1 MSGAAAQQLSFVR
14 DVRASAIKARHGS
27 VIAQPDMKFG
37 VVVGRFNDLVTK
49 LLLEGC
55 MGAFESHG
63 ANADNIEV
71 GRDHLNAEGLLHCR
85 GEACTCPFKQHSI

>member
-1 MSGAAAQQLSFVR
+1 MSGAAAQQLTFVR
-14 DVRASAIKARHGS
+14 DVRASAVKARHGS

-63 ANADNIEV
+63 AQAENIEV
-71 GRDHLNAEGLLHCR
+71 KGG
-85 GEACTCPFKQHSI
+85 